1 MKKFKDL
8 ILEEET
14 AQKETKLNHL
24 PHLHRLANVFPKGE
38 DTDEEKSYGGH
49 RGVETSDDFLN
60 KLHDFMRGKKVPNN
74 YTFSEKQEGAPS
86 FLARRYG
93 GATSVAY
100 KGAAGKPDK
109 MLSSHEDI
117 DRAYGHA
124 PGLADKMHRLL
135 DHVGKILPDSQ
146 KIFQGDYMGDEDSVQ
161 QEGEQKTSQPNSIK
175 YHFPSDTN
183 LGKIMVSLHTMYDRG
198 GAKPIDRKTRGEFS
212 QHPDVYHIDP
222 TINVNPANYTP
233 EEQGQF
239 ANHMENARKAYSKIK
254 PEDEEFLRRHGD
266 MIENFVN
273 RSVREGI
280 EPSHDNFVAHM
291 NEKSAK
297 KIAGLKSDKGRA
309 AESLKHSDKIKDI
322 VENKRVF
329 DSSIEL
335 MKHQQAAGEVLRKV
349 AAKNTPHM
357 TSINGEATEGEGVV
371 LARKNSDG
379 TTTMAKQVNPEFTKF
394 NLQAGG
400 NMAKAKE
407 EAKQKL
413 NNSYNLTG
421 RLLELYAGSSN
432 FKPLHNSFRKSVH
445 IEPRKGSE
453 QIPVRS
459 SVAASRNQHQQHA
472 ARTRN
477 VVAVRE
483 EAAAKPIVMASVR
496 MNPFHQGHGELV
508 NAVTSEAKRIGGDHK
523 IILSHSQDATKN
535 PLTVEQKLKHA
546 KRAFP
551 GTNFEASTP
560 EHPTL
565 LQHLSKAYAAGHRE
579 VTIVSGSDRDAFHD
593 LAKKYNGVESKHG
606 YYNMKINFKQ
616 AGEERDEGG
625 SGVASYSAS
634 KMRSAAASN
643 DRKTFHAMAPSG
655 MSTKH
660 KDEMMSDVKK
670 GMNLKEDI
678 SVSSSRGLGYVT
690 GNPAAGS
697 DQLSSYFDSNAK
709 NSAEVS
715 LTISDQMKKSQSNTI
730 KFKDY
735 KPTDRMARDKSLTYW
750 DTDENGDP
758 LEKKRRNND
767 FKRNKN

>member
-1 MKKFKDL
+1 MIDFYKFL
-8 ILEEET
+8 TEQEE
-14 AQKETKLNHL
+14 AKKETKLNHL
-24 PHLHRLANVFPKGE
+24 PHLHRLANVFPRGE
-38 DTDEEKSYGGH
+38 STDEERSYGGH

-60 KLHDFMRGKKVPNN
+60 KLHDFLRGKKVPNN

-86 FLARRYG
+86 FLARKYG
-93 GATSVAY
+93 GVTSVAY
-100 KGAAGKPDK
+100 KGAAGNPDK

-117 DRAYGHA
+117 DKAYGHA

-161 QEGEQKTSQPNSIK
+161 QEGDFKTSQPNSIK
-175 YHFPSDTN
+175 YHFPADAN

-198 GAKPIDRKTRGEFS
+198 GAKPIDRRTRSEFS
-212 QHPDVYHIDP
+212 EHPDVHHIDP

-233 EEQGQF
+233 EEQVQF

-280 EPSHDNFVAHM
+280 EPSHDNFIAHM

-297 KIAGLKSDKGRA
+297 KIAGLKSERGRTT
-309 AESLKHSDKIKDI
+309 ESLKHSDKIRDI
-322 VENKRVF
+322 VENKRIF
-329 DSSIEL
+329 NSAIEL
-335 MKHQQAAGEVLRKV
+335 MQHQQAAGEVLRKV

-357 TSINGEATEGEGVV
+357 TSINGEATEGEGIV
-371 LARKNSDG
+371 LAKRNSDG

-400 NMAKAKE
+400 NIAKAKE
-407 EAKQKL
+407 ETKQKL
-413 NNSYNLTG
+413 NNSYDLTG
-421 RLLELYAGSSN
+421 YLLELYAGSSKY
-432 FKPLHNSFRKSVH
+432 KPLHHSFRKSVH
-445 IEPRKGSE
+445 IQPRSGSE

-459 SVAASRNQHQQHA
+459 AVSSARNQHQQYA

-483 EAAAKPIVMASVR
+483 ETAKPLVISHVR
-496 MNPFHQGHGELV
+496 MNPIHQGHAEV
-508 NAVTSEAKRIGGDHK
+508 VDAVTSEARRIGGDHK

-535 PLTVEQKLKHA
+535 PLTVAQKLKHA

-551 GTNFEASTP
+551 GVNFESSTS

-565 LQHLSKAYAAGHRE
+565 LHHLSKAYAAGHRE
-579 VTIVSGSDRDAFHD
+579 VTIVGGSDRDEFSN
-593 LAKKYNGVESKHG
+593 LAQRYNGQQGKHG
-606 YYNMKINFKQ
+606 YYNMKIKFKQ
-616 AGEERDEGG
+616 AGAERDEGG
-625 SGVASYSAS
+625 SGVSSYSAS
-634 KMRSAAASN
+634 KMRKAAASN
-643 DRKTFHAMAPSG
+643 DRESFHAMAPSG

-660 KDEMMSDVKK
+660 KDEMMSDVRK

-678 SVSSSRGLGYVT
+678 GVSSSRGLGYVT
-690 GNPAAGS
+690 GDPAAGS
-697 DQLSSYFDSNAK
+697 DQLTAYFDSNAK
-709 NSAEVS
+709 TSSEVS
-715 LTISDQMKKSQSNTI
+715 TKVSNQMKTSQSNLVG
-730 KFKDY
+730 FKEY
-735 KPTDRMARDKSLTYW
+735 KPPAKITRDKSLVYW
-750 DTDENGDP
+750 DADENGDP
-758 LEKKRRNND
+758 LDTRRRKK
-767 FKRNKN
+767 